1 MSKPP
6 YYKTLSGPQIFV
18 WRMFLFVVLIGLL
31 AGIFNQKILDLV
43 DFSNSMPLKLLI
55 VGVLLFG
62 ILLTFQ
68 QVLRLYPEVRWV
80 NNFRISDPG
89 MTMDNAPVM
98 LAPMAMMLRRRQGQA
113 AISATAMS
121 SILDSIGSRLDES
134 RETTRYLVGLLIF
147 LGLIG
152 TFWGLLVTT
161 GSVGQT
167 IQALNT
173 EGKETA
179 QVFAEL
185 KTSLEAP
192 LSGMGTAFSASLL
205 GLAGSLILGFLD
217 IQAGQAQSR
226 FYNELEEWL
235 STITELRGEAGE
247 TAGTQSQL
255 RFALLDMQRA
265 ITDLTGKIEQGVV
278 HGGGG
283 VHSGDLHRLTDG
295 IDKLVQQMRAEQK
308 VLREWVDDQSH
319 NQAELAA
326 VLKEQNRLATAL
338 REIASRAPRRDIADR

>member
-55 VGVLLFG
+55 MGVLLFG

-265 ITDLTGKIEQGVV
+265 ITDLTGKIEQGVM

>member
-18 WRMFLFVVLIGLL
+18 WRMFLFVVLIGLI
-31 AGIFNQKILDLV
+31 AGIFNQKILELV
-43 DFSNSMPLKLLI
+43 NFNNSTPLKLLI
-55 VGVLLFG
+55 VGVLIFG
-62 ILLTFQ
+62 IMLTFQ
-68 QVLRLYPEVRWV
+68 QVFRLYPEVRWV

-89 MTMDNAPVM
+89 LTMDNAPVM

-113 AISATAMS
+113 AISATAMR

-152 TFWGLLVTT
+152 TFWGLLITT
-161 GSVGQT
+161 GSVSDT
-167 IQALNT
+167 IRALNT
-173 EGKETA
+173 DGKETA
-179 QVFAEL
+179 QVFQEL

-192 LSGMGTAFSASLL
+192 LSGMSTAFSASLL

-235 STITELRGEAGE
+235 STFTESRGDAGDS
-247 TAGTQSQL
+247 AGSQSQL
-255 RFALLDMQRA
+255 RFAMLDMQRA
-265 ITDLTGKIEQGVV
+265 ITDLAEKIQ

-283 VHSGDLHRLTDG
+283 GGGGVQSGELHRLTDG

-338 REIASRAPRRDIADR
+338 REIAARAPRRD

>member
-18 WRMFLFVVLIGLL
+18 WRMFLFVVLVGLIV
-31 AGIFNQKILDLV
+31 AIFNQKILELV
-43 DFSNSMPLKLLI
+43 NFNSSTPLKILI
-55 VGVLLFG
+55 VGVLVFG
-62 ILLTFQ
+62 VLLTFQ

-89 MTMDNAPVM
+89 LAVDNVPVM

-113 AISATAMS
+113 AISTTAMR

-152 TFWGLLVTT
+152 TFWGLLITT
-161 GSVGQT
+161 GSVGDT
-167 IQALNT
+167 IRALNT

-179 QVFAEL
+179 QVFQEL

-235 STITELRGEAGE
+235 STITELRTEGSGDAP
-247 TAGTQSQL
+247 GTQTQL
-255 RFALLDMQRA
+255 RFALLDMQRS
-265 ITDLTGKIEQGVV
+265 ISDLAEKIEQGVIRA
-278 HGGGG
+278 GGQN
-283 VHSGDLHRLTDG
+283 GDGLLRLTDG

-308 VLREWVDDQSH
+308 VLREWVDEQAHSS
-319 NQAELAA
+319 AELAA
-326 VLKEQNRLATAL
+326 VLKEQNKLAGAL
-338 REIASRAPRRDIADR
+338 RDIASRAPRRDSVDR